1 MKIRKTMRTNESKK
15 KKNQE
20 ENMRDKK

>member
-20 ENMRDKK
+20 ENMRDRK